1 MTKTVAAFGQRFARF
16 ALAGAMALC
25 LLTQS
30 FTIQAAEE
38 ILKDDHPDRYVVQ
51 EGDTLWD
58 IASMFLT
65 DAWMWPEIWHV
76 NANIENPHLIFP
88 GDVIALTY
96 IDGKPRLA
104 LERGEAGRTVRLSP
118 METYSRA
125 ENVTVKAEPK
135 IRVQPLA
142 DAIPAIPLDAVSSL
156 LNTGRIVDQFT
167 LDEAPYILAGV
178 ADRLI
183 FGPGDEFYAR
193 GNWPAEEVEAFGIF
207 RKGDVYLDPETR
219 EVLGFEAREVGSARV
234 VDDDDGVYTM
244 TMTSVKEDV
253 RLGDRLLPTE
263 QRRVESTF
271 YPSPPKEQV
280 EGAIMTLL
288 GGLTQVGRND
298 VVAINRGSVHGLE
311 VGNVLEVSKSG
322 RLTRDRIS
330 RELIELPSERAGLLM
345 VFRLFDKM
353 AYGLILETEEPIKVG
368 DRFANPG

>member
-1 MTKTVAAFGQRFARF
+1 M
-16 ALAGAMALC
+16 C
-25 LLTQS
+25 
-30 FTIQAAEE
+30 
-38 ILKDDHPDRYVVQ
+38 
-51 EGDTLWD
+51 
-58 IASMFLT
+58 
-65 DAWMWPEIWHV
+65 
-76 NANIENPHLIFP
+76 
-88 GDVIALTY
+88 
-96 IDGKPRLA
+96 
-104 LERGEAGRTVRLSP
+104 
-118 METYSRA
+118 
-125 ENVTVKAEPK
+125 
-135 IRVQPLA
+135 
-142 DAIPAIPLDAVSSL
+142 SSDL
-156 LNTGRIVDQFT
+156 
-167 LDEAPYILAGV
+167 ILAGV

-193 GNWPAEEVEAFGIF
+193 GNWPNEEVEAFGIF

-234 VDDDDGVYTM
+234 VEQDDGVYTM

-263 QRRVESTF
+263 ERRVESTF

-280 EGAIMTLL
+280 EGAIMTIL

-298 VVAINRGSVHGLE
+298 VVAINRGALHGLE

-353 AYGLILETEEPIKVG
+353 AYGLILETEEPIQVG
-368 DRFANPG
+368 DRFTNPR